1 MNLQDIK
8 SYCKTKKGVTETF
21 PFDDMTLVMKVG
33 SKMFLIT
40 DITSSVLKVSLKCDP
55 FMSIDLRRDY
65 KAVEAGYHLNKK
77 HWNTVTVGED
87 LDDEKV
93 KFLIDISYD
102 LVFKG
107 LTRKEKEAITL
118 NLKNVK

>member
-1 MNLQDIK
+1 MNLEDIK
-8 SYCKTKKGVTETF
+8 KYCKLKKGVTETF
-21 PFDDMTLVMKVG
+21 PFDGETLVMKVG
-33 SKMFLIT
+33 SKMFLLT
-40 DITSSVLKVSLKCDP
+40 DITNPVLKISLKCDP

-87 LDDEKV
+87 FEDDKV
-93 KFLIDISYD
+93 KFLIDMSYD

-107 LTRKEKEAITL
+107 LTRKEKNIL
-118 NLKNVK
+118 

>member
-1 MNLQDIK
+1 MNLEDVK
-8 SYCKTKKGVTETF
+8 KYCKAKKGVTETF
-21 PFDDMTLVMKVG
+21 PFDGETLVMKVG
-33 SKMFLIT
+33 SKMFLLTNIH
-40 DITSSVLKVSLKCDP
+40 SSILKISLKCDP

-77 HWNTVTVGED
+77 HWNTITVGED

-107 LTRKEKEAITL
+107 LTKKEK
-118 NLKNVK
+118 NLLQSNNASSR

>member
-1 MNLQDIK
+1 MNLNDIK
-8 SYCKTKKGVTETF
+8 KYCKTKKGVTETF
-21 PFDDMTLVMKVG
+21 PFDDTTLVMKVG
-33 SKMFLIT
+33 SKMFLLT
-40 DITSSVLKVSLKCDP
+40 DITISVLKVSLKCDP

-77 HWNTVTVGED
+77 HWNTVIIGED

-93 KFLIDISYD
+93 KLLIDISYD

-107 LTRKEKEAITL
+107 LTKAEK
-118 NLKNVK
+118 KNILCPK

>member
-1 MNLQDIK
+1 MNLNDIK
-8 SYCKTKKGVTETF
+8 KYCKTKKGVTETF
-21 PFDDMTLVMKVG
+21 PFDDTTLVMKVG
-33 SKMFLIT
+33 SKMFLLT
-40 DITSSVLKVSLKCDP
+40 DINSSVLKVSLKCDP

-107 LTRKEKEAITL
+107 LTKKEKESIAL
-118 NLKNVK
+118 NVNIAN

>member
-1 MNLQDIK
+1 MDLKDIK
-8 SYCKTKKGVTETF
+8 KYCKSKKGVTETF
-21 PFDDMTLVMKVG
+21 PFDDINLVMKVG

-40 DITSSVLKVSLKCDP
+40 DINSPILKVSLKCDP

-87 LDDEKV
+87 LDDEKI
-93 KFLIDISYD
+93 KLLIDISYD

-107 LTRKEKEAITL
+107 LTKKEK
-118 NLKNVK
+118 NLLR